1 MRRVEFRENVIAL
14 FIFSIIV
21 CSVCLEHV
29 PARTTVYQGAA
40 NTISSDVRMEESK
53 MSHAICGER
62 FSQRA
67 EARSLVRSAGRRIGG
82 VTKFSFL
89 GMLFREF
96 FSQAFPLSA
105 TLRNYGIDHI
115 VSGHIRLLRCIYRK
129 DGKKDPFII

>member
-1 MRRVEFRENVIAL
+1 MRRVEFRKNVIAL

-29 PARTTVYQGAA
+29 PARTTVYQGAV

-67 EARSLVRSAGRRIGG
+67 EARCLVRSAGRRVGG
-82 VTKFSFL
+82 VTKFSIL
-89 GMLFREF
+89 GMLFRNSF
-96 FSQAFPLSA
+96 HRLSHFLLLCGTTGWTTLSVSISGCYDAF
-105 TLRNYGIDHI
+105 TGRT
-115 VSGHIRLLRCIYRK
+115 V
-129 DGKKDPFII
+129 KKIPS